1 LESDVRV
8 SKVRSVQRSGAG
20 ASADFR
26 ATATEHEIVNQPER
40 SQSQQSRIRSTGQEA
55 VIILDAC
62 WGGGVLAVGLDSRG
76 LCGLCLLFYSA
87 EIPVLGAA
95 IGDLELVKDNRAAA
109 LKRERMPERPSQHRG
124 A

>member
-1 LESDVRV
+1 MRV
-8 SKVRSVQRSGAG
+8 
-20 ASADFR
+20 
-26 ATATEHEIVNQPER
+26 
-40 SQSQQSRIRSTGQEA
+40 
-55 VIILDAC
+55 
-62 WGGGVLAVGLDSRG
+62 GGGVLAAGLDSRG

-124 A
+124 V